1 MKIGKLVILL
11 LFLTPL
17 FMKAQSG
24 CSDPVAPNYYCYQN
38 QCPVV
43 GWDNGPV
50 FDCQLVLLMM
60 VMFYYGCTNSAAD
73 NYDSGANTDDGS
85 CVISGCTDDGLQNWS
100 VNPGEPACNYDSSAT
115 QNNGTCNYP
124 ATYYDCDSNCLNDT
138 DSDGVCDELEV
149 LGCTD
154 PNAFSGY
161 NPNATD
167 DDGSCVPV
175 VLGCIDN
182 SMFNYNSSANTD
194 DGSCIPF
201 IYGCMDNSA
210 CNYDSTANAGNGCLY
225 PTTYYDCDSNCLN
238 DADGDD
244 VCDELEVLGCTD
256 STAFNYSSTAT
267 DDDGTCVP
275 FTAGCMDAT
284 AFNYNESANINDGS

>member
-1 MKIGKLVILL
+1 M
-11 LFLTPL
+11 
-17 FMKAQSG
+17 
-24 CSDPVAPNYYCYQN
+24 
-38 QCPVV
+38 V

-50 FDCQLVLLMM
+50 FGLPAGFVDDVLYLLWL
-60 VMFYYGCTNSAAD
+60 YKASAAD

-85 CVISGCTDDGLQNWS
+85 HVSMDCTDDGLQNWS
-100 VNPGEPACNYDSSAT
+100 VNPGEYSWRIIYSDSSAT

-182 SMFNYNSSANTD
+182 SMFNYNSSANLQTMVLVFHLFMAD
-194 DGSCIPF
+194 PNAD
-201 IYGCMDNSA
+201 
-210 CNYDSTANAGNGCLY
+210 NYDSTANTDNGCLY
-225 PTTYYDCDSNCLN
+225 YL
-238 DADGDD
+238 
-244 VCDELEVLGCTD
+244 
-256 STAFNYSSTAT
+256 
-267 DDDGTCVP
+267 
-275 FTAGCMDAT
+275 
-284 AFNYNESANINDGS
+284 